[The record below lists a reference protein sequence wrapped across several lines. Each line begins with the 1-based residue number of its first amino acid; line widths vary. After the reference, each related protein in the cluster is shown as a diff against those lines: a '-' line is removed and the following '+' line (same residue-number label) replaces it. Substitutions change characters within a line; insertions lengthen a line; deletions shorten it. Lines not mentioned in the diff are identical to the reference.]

1 MSYAR
6 DILVLVF
13 IPTFEETI
21 SVRLF
26 GSTEDGYCLYMNKPA
41 DKNYEQ
47 FRYGTTEEA
56 EEWKV
61 EIPKEEVE
69 KIYSILSASKIA
81 IAPTSGFFG
90 VDGSDSFKLI
100 FNNGFNQV
108 SYYWKGKAP
117 AGWEALEEIVAVI
130 RPYVRIDGEYGCW
143 K

>member
-1 MSYAR
+1 MNYGE

-13 IPTFEETI
+13 IPTFAQAI
-21 SVRLF
+21 SVRIS
-26 GSTEDGYCLYMNKPA
+26 GTKEAGYWLCMNKPA

-47 FRYGTTEEA
+47 FRYGKTEEA
-56 EEWKV
+56 EKWTV
-61 EIPKEEVE
+61 EIPKEEVD
-69 KIYSILSASKIA
+69 KIYSILAASKIA